1 MKELLKR
8 RYHEIVDKIYEDA
21 DHKMKEYARN
31 MEIYY
36 DAWRLRGD
44 APQLY
49 RSGDYIEC
57 SGFIDYYERR
67 AINDECPRPFQ
78 YPESSY
84 LYYAYHFDPSVR
96 CKGAEPDEL
105 LHKDDMDD
113 LIQLIEQIQRA
124 MQADIEN
131 RGICIETN
139 PTSNVL
145 IGPITRFDNHP
156 LLRFYNLGLETEPS
170 ILEQS
175 AQISVSINTDDQGVF
190 DTKLENEYAV
200 MASALERVKL
210 PNGNKRYTSAQV
222 YHWLDQIRQMGIEQ
236 RFNDNTNSNFT
247 QNLY

>member
-1 MKELLKR
+1 
-8 RYHEIVDKIYEDA
+8 VYEVA
-21 DHKMKEYARN
+21 DRKMIEYARN

-36 DAWRLRGD
+36 DAWHLRGD
-44 APQLY
+44 APHLY
-49 RSGDYIEC
+49 RSGDYREC
-57 SGFIDYYERR
+57 SSFIDEYEGKG
-67 AINDECPRPFQ
+67 INDKRPRSFQ

-84 LYYAYHFDPSVR
+84 LYYAYHFDSSVR
-96 CKGAEPDEL
+96 RKGADPDEF

-113 LIQLIEQIQRA
+113 LIQLVMQIQQA

-145 IGPITRFDNHP
+145 IGPISRFDNHP
-156 LLRFYNLGLETEPS
+156 LLRFYNLGLETETS
-170 ILEQS
+170 SLRQS

-210 PNGNKRYTSAQV
+210 PNGDKRYASAQV

-236 RFNDNTNSNFT
+236 SFSK
-247 QNLY
+247 